1 MLFDI
6 ILVVCSIRYLLKLC
20 IIMKVNFTFASL
32 LLKLYVPS
40 VISITCFSR
49 FDNNRHGD
57 HLDSLEKHFLLSA
70 LS

>member
-6 ILVVCSIRYLLKLC
+6 ILVVCSIRHLLKLC
-20 IIMKVNFTFASL
+20 KVMKVNFTFASP

-40 VISITCFSR
+40 LISITSFSR

-57 HLDSLEKHFLLSA
+57 HLDILEKHFLL
-70 LS
+70 